1 MFSNDSKTE
10 PGDQLQQALNLGS
23 EVVDRYGLSSLRSL
37 LASCRSAL
45 AQRDITVAIVGRFK
59 AGKSSFINDFIGRSI
74 LPVGVVPVTTVVT
87 EIRFGL
93 TEKAEVHFLDG
104 QRKELPLDE
113 IVFYVS
119 ERENQENR
127 KRVAAIKVELP
138 SLAEFRGLTFV
149 DTPGLESVL
158 THDTDASMRWLPNV
172 GLALVAVSVDP
183 PLSQRDIELLRNV
196 YQYTPNVSVLLTKV
210 DLLAPTER
218 SEVLEFVR
226 TQLAKSFTQP
236 PDVLPYSIRPGF
248 EDLKAEFK
256 RNLIGRTLAEFGAQH
271 RAIFVR
277 KIDTLLR
284 ECAEYVTLNLK
295 AAELLDSERGALTE
309 QVLGEKQVVA
319 DIKSELRL
327 IVGHAADGTRTA
339 LATRLETQQREIEG
353 RLLADFNSQFPSWTK
368 SLAVLLSSF
377 QECMDRSLSRELS
390 QVSLAERSKLVEP
403 LHRTSQQVFR
413 YLQEFRDRLSERTSK
428 AFGVP
433 LRTTEVEIEIQEP
446 RMPDVSVG
454 RVFDRSWELLSPV
467 LPVALIKSLVRS
479 HFARQIPYL
488 VYKNISRLTSQW
500 EKSVNAALLNMGKEA
515 ERSLGELLATVERLI
530 EGANRGLVPAIR
542 QDLDRIACARAAIEH
557 LDGTIPL
564 PK

>member
-113 IVFYVS
+113 IIFYVS

-271 RAIFVR
+271 RAIIVR

-339 LATRLETQQREIEG
+339 LATRLETHQREIEG
-353 RLLADFNSQFPSWTK
+353 RLLVDFNSQFPSWTK

>member
-1 MFSNDSKTE
+1 
-10 PGDQLQQALNLGS
+10 
-23 EVVDRYGLSSLRSL
+23 
-37 LASCRSAL
+37 
-45 AQRDITVAIVGRFK
+45 
-59 AGKSSFINDFIGRSI
+59 
-74 LPVGVVPVTTVVT
+74 
-87 EIRFGL
+87 
-93 TEKAEVHFLDG
+93 
-104 QRKELPLDE
+104 
-113 IVFYVS
+113 
-119 ERENQENR
+119 
-127 KRVAAIKVELP
+127 
-138 SLAEFRGLTFV
+138 
-149 DTPGLESVL
+149 
-158 THDTDASMRWLPNV
+158 
-172 GLALVAVSVDP
+172 
-183 PLSQRDIELLRNV
+183 
-196 YQYTPNVSVLLTKV
+196 
-210 DLLAPTER
+210 
-218 SEVLEFVR
+218 
-226 TQLAKSFTQP
+226 
-236 PDVLPYSIRPGF
+236 
-248 EDLKAEFK
+248 
-256 RNLIGRTLAEFGAQH
+256 
-271 RAIFVR
+271 
-277 KIDTLLR
+277 
-284 ECAEYVTLNLK
+284 VTLNLK

-327 IVGHAADGTRTA
+327 IVGHSADGTRTA
-339 LATRLETQQREIEG
+339 LATRLETHQREIEG
-353 RLLADFNSQFPSWTK
+353 RLLVDFNSQFPSWTK

>member
-113 IVFYVS
+113 IIFYVS

-183 PLSQRDIELLRNV
+183 PLSRRDIELLGNL
-196 YQYTPNVSVLLTKV
+196 YHYTPNVSVLLTKV

-271 RAIFVR
+271 RAIIVR

-295 AAELLDSERGALTE
+295 SAELLDSERGALTE

-339 LATRLETQQREIEG
+339 LATRLETHQREIEG
-353 RLLADFNSQFPSWTK
+353 RLLVDFNSQFPSWTK

>member
-113 IVFYVS
+113 IIFYVS

-183 PLSQRDIELLRNV
+183 PLSRRDIELLGNL
-196 YQYTPNVSVLLTKV
+196 YHYTPNVSVLLTKV

-271 RAIFVR
+271 SAIFVR

-295 AAELLDSERGALTE
+295 SAELLDSERGALTE

-327 IVGHAADGTRTA
+327 IVGHSADGTRTA
-339 LATRLETQQREIEG
+339 LATRLETHQREIEG
-353 RLLADFNSQFPSWTK
+353 RLLVDFNSQFPSWTK

-446 RMPDVSVG
+446 QMPDVSVG

-515 ERSLGELLATVERLI
+515 ERRLGELLATVERLI